1 MNIVVIDGHTLNPG
15 DLSWEKIAALGNLT
29 IYDRTAPA
37 ETAERCR
44 GAEIVITNKAP
55 LTAAT
60 LEQLPKLKMIAV
72 TATGYNII
80 DTVAARKKDIIVSN
94 VPAYGTASV
103 AQHAFSL
110 ILELTNHIGAN
121 SASVAA
127 GQWQKAPDWCY
138 TVAPVR
144 ELEGKTMGIIGY
156 GNIGQRM
163 SIIAQAFGMKVLYYS
178 PGDKPWTPDERADL
192 PTLFACSDVIS
203 LHAPLTADN
212 EKFVNKGLLS
222 KMKSTAIIINT
233 ARGPLIDEQDLAE
246 ALNAGKIAGAGLDV
260 LSVEPP
266 TDANPL
272 LKAKNCLIT
281 PHMSWISREARERI
295 MEMTVANIAAFLD
308 GSVINRVG

>member
-15 DLSWEKIAALGNLT
+15 DLSWDKIAALGKLT

-37 ETAERCR
+37 DMAERCR
-44 GAEIVITNKAP
+44 EADIVITNKAP
-55 LTAAT
+55 ISAGT

-72 TATGYNII
+72 TATGYNIV
-80 DTVAARKKDIIVSN
+80 DTVVARKKDIVVSN

-110 ILELTNHIGAN
+110 ILELTNHVGAN

-127 GQWQKAPDWCY
+127 GDWQKAPDWCY
-138 TVAPVR
+138 TVAPVP
-144 ELEGKTMGIIGY
+144 ELEGKTLGIIGY

-192 PTLFACSDVIS
+192 PTLFACSDVVS
-203 LHAPLTADN
+203 LHAPLTANN
-212 EKFVNKGLLS
+212 EKFVNRELLS
-222 KMKSTAIIINT
+222 KMKPTAILINT
-233 ARGPLIDEQDLAE
+233 ARGPLINEEDLAE
-246 ALNAGKIAGAGLDV
+246 ALNTGKIAGAGLDV
-260 LSVEPP
+260 LSIEPP
-266 TDANPL
+266 TETNPL
-272 LKAKNCLIT
+272 LKAKNCIIT

-295 MEMTVANIAAFLD
+295 MEMTVANIMAFQD